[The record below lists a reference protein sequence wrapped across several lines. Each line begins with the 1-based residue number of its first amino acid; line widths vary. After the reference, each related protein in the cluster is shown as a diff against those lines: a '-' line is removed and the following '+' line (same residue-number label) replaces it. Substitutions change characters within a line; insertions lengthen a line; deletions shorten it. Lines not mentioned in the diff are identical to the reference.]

1 MASESDAVF
10 LQRFFR
16 TGPGE
21 YGEGDRFLGVRVPA
35 TRKLVRQFGDVPL
48 EVVTELLHSEWHEER
63 LLALLLMV
71 RKYSRGDAV
80 EKQAVYD
87 LYLAN
92 TQYINNWDLVDS
104 SAEHIVGPHLAG
116 DKNAMRVLGRLARS
130 VSLWE
135 RRIAMLST
143 FHFIKKDEFDIAV
156 KIAAQLIGDS
166 EDLIHKASGWM
177 LREAGNRNVEV
188 LMKFLDEHV
197 HEMPR
202 TMLRY
207 AIEKLPEKQ
216 RLTYLKAKR

>member
-21 YGEGDRFLGVRVPA
+21 YGQGDRFLGVRVPA
-35 TRKLVRQFGDVPL
+35 TRKLVRQFEDVPIDL
-48 EVVTELLHSEWHEER
+48 VTELLHSEWHEER

-71 RKYSRGDAV
+71 RKYAKGNAE
-80 EKQAVYD
+80 EKQGLHD

-92 TQYINNWDLVDS
+92 TRYINNWDLVDS

-116 DKNAMRVLGRLARS
+116 DKNAAKVLGKLARS
-130 VSLWE
+130 KSLWE

-156 KIAAQLIGDS
+156 KIAGQLISDK

-177 LREAGNRNVEV
+177 LREAGNRNVNV
-188 LMKFLDEHV
+188 LIEFLDEHV
-197 HEMPR
+197 HDMPR

-207 AIEKLPEKQ
+207 AIEKLPEKK

>member
-35 TRKLVRQFGDVPL
+35 TRKLVRQFGDAPFD
-48 EVVTELLHSEWHEER
+48 VVTELLHSEWHEER
-63 LLALLLMV
+63 LLALLLLV
-71 RKYSRGDAV
+71 RKYAKGDA
-80 EKQAVYD
+80 ETRQLIYD

-92 TQYINNWDLVDS
+92 TRYINNWDLVDS
-104 SAEHIVGPHLAG
+104 SAEHIVGPHLFGSKQAG
-116 DKNAMRVLGRLARS
+116 KVLGKLARS
-130 VSLWE
+130 KCLWE

-143 FHFIKKDEFDIAV
+143 FHFIKNDEFEVAIEIAE
-156 KIAAQLIGDS
+156 QLMSDK

-177 LREAGNRNVEV
+177 LREAGNRNVQV
-188 LMKFLDEHV
+188 LIKFLDEHV
-197 HEMPR
+197 HDMPR

-207 AIEKLPEKQ
+207 AIEKLPEKK
-216 RLTYLKAKR
+216 RHAYLNAKR